1 MPKHRSRPKDLGE
14 SLQHPPS
21 PSDDTRDKDEI
32 SVHGEVRVRHGV
44 NIGPG
49 GRIVIPAEIR
59 AALKVGEGDRL
70 VLAVVGDELVVTP
83 LWLSIERVQKWVR
96 TFVPEGV
103 SLVDELIA
111 DRRAEAA
118 KEDEE

>member
-1 MPKHRSRPKDLGE
+1 MSRSKKAPKGFAE
-14 SLQHPPS
+14 SPQAPLAEENEL
-21 PSDDTRDKDEI
+21 KDEV
-32 SVHGEVRVRHGV
+32 SLAGEVRLRQGV

-59 AALKVGEGDRL
+59 AALKVKEGDRL

-96 TFVPEGV
+96 SFVPEGV

-111 DRRAEAA
+111 DRRREAA